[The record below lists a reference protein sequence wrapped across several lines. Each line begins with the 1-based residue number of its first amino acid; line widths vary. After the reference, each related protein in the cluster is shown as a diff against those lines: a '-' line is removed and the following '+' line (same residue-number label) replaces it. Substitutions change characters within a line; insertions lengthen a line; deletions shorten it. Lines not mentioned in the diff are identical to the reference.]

1 MPRVPA
7 QERLTIEELDQGF
20 HRILVHYGFM
30 QTPDIPVAL
39 RLAAELGLEIDL
51 ERTTYFLGRESII
64 PSDDVPG
71 MRLWREKL
79 FAFLSRNAM
88 GATTFYKLPP
98 DRVVE
103 LGIQVQ
109 I

>member
-1 MPRVPA
+1 
-7 QERLTIEELDQGF
+7 
-20 HRILVHYGFM
+20 
-30 QTPDIPVAL
+30 L
-39 RLAAELGLEIDL
+39 RLAEELGLKIDL
-51 ERTTYFLGRESII
+51 EHTTYFLGRETVI

-79 FAFLSRNAM
+79 FAFLSRNAVD
-88 GATTFYKLPP
+88 ATSFYKLPP

-103 LGIQVQ
+103 LGIQIQ